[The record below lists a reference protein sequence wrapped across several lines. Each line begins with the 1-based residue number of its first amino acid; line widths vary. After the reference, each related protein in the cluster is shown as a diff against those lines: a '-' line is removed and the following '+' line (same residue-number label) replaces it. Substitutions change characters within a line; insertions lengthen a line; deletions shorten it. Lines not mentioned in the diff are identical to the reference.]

1 MVRTGKSL
9 RVVITRSVAAAAI
22 AVALGACSS
31 GSNGAA
37 TTTTTT
43 PVTVPFVVPTTTS
56 TLPPRPPTPAQIALN
71 RAYLLHAGAD
81 LVKFETETKS
91 LVTPTNPSQFT
102 CDELK
107 RKTLPALGG
116 PAALTRLAAKVPD
129 KTLAYYFNRD
139 ILTKNLLIAACSQFE
154 TKLDPGP
161 MAYTRNQTATLFKR
175 LAQFLIVP

>member
-1 MVRTGKSL
+1 MVRTGKPL

-37 TTTTTT
+37 PTTTT

-81 LVKFETETKS
+81 LLTFETETKS

-116 PAALTRLAAKVPD
+116 PAKLTALAAKVPD

-139 ILTKNLLIAACSQFE
+139 ILTKDLLVAACSQFDAQ
-154 TKLDPGP
+154 LAPAP
-161 MAYTRNQTATLFKR
+161 MAYTRRQTATLFQR